1 MVVVVSPVVV
11 PRPVSFFVA
20 YQSRKSRGHAQSIF
34 GTHGRGHVLPGLG
47 FSFDIKEELAS
58 TGENRQIVKRRMLTF
73 LCRYEGNRM
82 EEVVEGQIVVV
93 T

>member
-34 GTHGRGHVLPGLG
+34 GTHGRGHVFPGLG